1 MRIRRI
7 AVSAASVLAL
17 AAAGATYA
25 AQSQASAQ
33 GPSLPAQVR
42 AATAPYHDLST
53 AQDAGWNVLF
63 HDVTGQTCIEDLGTP
78 SMGGMGY
85 HYVNPGNIGSTD
97 PAQPAAVIYAGNP
110 RHQRL
115 VGVEYLVPD
124 SPTGSAS
131 MPSIDGQDFMY
142 TPPGNRILGD
152 TAFWS
157 LHVWAWDHNPSG
169 MYSMWNPKVSC
180 P

>member
-1 MRIRRI
+1 MRIRRLVVA
-7 AVSAASVLAL
+7 AVSALAL

-25 AQSQASAQ
+25 SQGAASAR
-33 GPSLPAQVR
+33 GGTLPSQIR
-42 AATAPYHDLST
+42 AATAPFHSLAT
-53 AQDAGWNVLF
+53 AQDAGWDVAF
-63 HDVTGQTCIEDLGTP
+63 HDVNGLACIEDLGTP

-85 HYVNPGNIGSTD
+85 HYVNPAHIGSTD

-124 SPTGSAS
+124 SPTGSVA
-131 MPSIDGQDFMY
+131 MPTLEGQDFMY

-152 TAFWS
+152 TGFWA
-157 LHVWAWDHNPSG
+157 LHVWVWDHNPSG
-169 MYSMWNPKVSC
+169 MYAMWNPTISC